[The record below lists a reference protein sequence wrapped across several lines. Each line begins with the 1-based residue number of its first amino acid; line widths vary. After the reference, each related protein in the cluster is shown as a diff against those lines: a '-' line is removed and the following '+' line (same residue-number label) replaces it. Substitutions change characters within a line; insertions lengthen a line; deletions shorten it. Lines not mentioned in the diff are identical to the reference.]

1 MALGLLRCLNE
12 EGRGVPADVSVI
24 GFDDIPEAEFF
35 SPPLTTVRQ
44 DFAEM
49 GRRGVALL
57 LEEIGSPQRSGTR
70 VTVPATLVERAS
82 TASPS
87 PSARWSSAPV
97 TARNSVPPSASP
109 RTR

>member
-1 MALGLLRCLNE
+1 
-12 EGRGVPADVSVI
+12 VPGDVSVI

-57 LEEIGSPQRSGTR
+57 LDEIGSPQRSGMR
-70 VTVPATLVERAS
+70 VTVPATLIERAS
-82 TASPS
+82 TA
-87 PSARWSSAPV
+87 
-97 TARNSVPPSASP
+97 PPM
-109 RTR
+109 